1 MRAYL
6 FVRISFITSIFVGLT
21 GCSDSS
27 LETPS
32 LEVVRAKIDSPLEID
47 THVRTNLS
55 VTLTQGEEIV
65 DDAEDV
71 VFEIW
76 KDQERDEG
84 KLQDGVYIDSGTY
97 TIEHE
102 FLEDVIYL
110 VQSHITARDMHVM
123 PKQMVVV
130 GDVSD
135 ETIEA
140 FIENGNKP
148 NDAQESKHHHH

>member
-32 LEVVRAKIDSPLEID
+32 LEVVRAEIDSPLEID

-102 FLEDVIYL
+102 FLEDGIYL